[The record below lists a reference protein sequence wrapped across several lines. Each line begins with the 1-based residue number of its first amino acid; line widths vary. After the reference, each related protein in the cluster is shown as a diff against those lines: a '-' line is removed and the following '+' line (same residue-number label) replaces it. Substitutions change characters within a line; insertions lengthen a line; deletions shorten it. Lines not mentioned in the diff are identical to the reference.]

1 MKGHTSLSIYKH
13 VFTSFEVQNKYLLLE
28 NTNILKNHIIQ
39 LHRIQYFTEQEPMVW
54 GESPN

>member
-39 LHRIQYFTEQEPMVW
+39 LHRIQYFTEQEPMV
-54 GESPN
+54 